1 VITKPRLIKVLI
13 AGLCAVFFPVIQ
25 APVAVANTCT
35 TYSVG
40 YQGPLTGPE
49 AYLGTSQLNAVKFAL
64 TKFKAANASSM
75 LSTTVATADDQGD
88 PALSA
93 NAANSLINNP
103 CVIAVVGP
111 AYSGASRV
119 ALPLYL
125 TAGMPMITPSATNET
140 LYKSGLEV
148 FHRSARLQKDVN
160 LDIMRDVAA
169 SSPGATIAYFYD
181 ENYYSPNW
189 ITSGFAGISVTTNSI
204 SLESR
209 ADNAIKIKSAYDAG
223 ARYFLY
229 DGQRDRQSIQNFA
242 TDVKN
247 LSSSNRIIF
256 SSDIDPAE
264 IKDIYTTPLNG
275 SWFYPTSLSFS
286 VLNSTLGTE
295 FANAYP
301 TANKVYVTEAFDA
314 AYFFFQAIASGA
326 DTRTKVNTYIST
338 KKMAGLGGNLEFKA
352 DGDRDGYRTPQ
363 VVLSSGNLSIT
374 DASALGINGN
384 YQVTDRVSTTNFK
397 LKVIDWNDQAVT
409 SKRYVVYQ
417 NYVQSF
423 VSSAISSI
431 RLPNGDTNIEL
442 LPDSDNQGYL
452 NRRVVLKVTVA
463 SGVVTAVSD
472 ITISGS
478 PISYSI
484 SGDTY
489 IVKLRGFNFS
499 GTITDT
505 GDFKG
510 AVAVFSSVSGSTVTG
525 LYKIPITS
533 TNKILANLD
542 TSKTYQIDVYLNQNN
557 FQYNWKTTW
566 SNVSFAGASTLTYSG
581 ALQASN
587 IFGKVSSLPSGG
599 ASVQVLK
606 KDSSNNWVTDFSRS
620 ISSDRD
626 FGFYVAPG
634 TEYKVQAVP
643 NSNDVGPVT
652 SGVLVAPATGTV
664 TLSDLTFLTP
674 NVSGTM
680 AFGSIK
686 FAGKG
691 VYAYRMDDDSEAFN
705 GKTDSNG
712 VYRAFLAPGVYYI
725 YADQPD
731 YLYSGADLKCVVAS
745 TTTPVVCDLSVT
757 KKNVTGQVTFGGVG
771 YRTYVTGYKF
781 QNEVNGDYGNYAEDY
796 SNNDG
801 TFAFDL
807 RQVGTYQFSAKR
819 VVTSDNGEET
829 YIPLGF
835 ADKCTVSTSPTTCN
849 ISLTPNFKVAMTD
862 SLGNGLSS
870 SASISFIVPIIESGA
885 VQERFDEVVW
895 VAENNIGSDGIAIP
909 NGTHYFVLNTTSN
922 YGSRTD
928 FSTRNFY
935 KLIVSNG
942 QVSSLTTFTGQAVSA
957 VGGVYTVKSKPAN
970 LKIRTLN
977 GQNAYTNA
985 SVQIISRDG
994 LGSSYYRTGNTN
1006 GLEFNL
1012 PTGVFDLRLMPNGS
1026 EDPPM
1031 GLGKYVVTVNSQ
1043 GVATVVNSAGNSVT
1057 ATATVFDIALG
1068 LPNLSGT
1075 LTLSGSGASGYVDW
1089 LRVSDEKTYWGGDG
1103 GSEVTSTG
1111 KFGGTFEPG
1120 TYRGI
1125 VYLYSDY
1132 QQRVFVTPE
1141 CVVPT
1146 TGSVVCNISTPTNS
1160 LKFRIKNSSGT
1171 VVNSAYSLLS
1181 YIIPGSPDLQFKLGY
1196 PSKLTGYFDTPV
1208 IDGNYQLQIRDNTG
1222 NNEKKF
1228 TFTVANGVISN
1239 FYDTVTKQNVSV
1251 TSGAYELEFQAPNVK
1266 GTLQDAAG
1274 GTLAMTGK
1282 GLDISIQK
1290 YANSNWGYYKNIW
1303 LTDPAFAVRI
1313 DDPGTYRLVINP
1325 YDFENYSVT
1334 TSSSFYVNSSLEAS
1348 TNASSGFAPQLTG
1361 FNVQL
1366 KSNNF
1371 NFKVLNPIDEKPIA
1385 FSRLSIYKQDN
1396 SASEIYYADKYV
1408 YAKSDSL
1415 GGQYLAPG
1423 TYRVVVEPLNQS
1435 NLDQRVY
1442 LVSVDSNEAVTVT
1455 YGGTT
1460 INKVSGRYVLYPNK
1474 ANVFGRLYDS
1484 GNNVVTNRTGWINI
1498 QLQQKTSDGVWK
1510 YIGKNTQ
1517 VSQDGYFGMRVTEVG
1532 TYRLAI
1538 QPYERSDIG
1547 LTFSS
1552 AFDVTTENLATFS
1565 KEFSTLVLNAPN
1577 IKITVGVSAVAGSL
1591 VGAQVNVTRLADKA
1605 KGDYLW
1611 WDGYSSTPENGVAGF
1626 YLPYAGDYQIV
1637 VRPNS
1642 AAATS
1647 GATSKTYSA
1656 KATESSDGKVTVVV
1670 TEADG
1675 ASTSNGVT
1683 RLVLGVANI
1692 KGTVT
1697 RPDTAT
1703 AVTETYVIP
1712 IKVENGNQYEVW
1724 EKSTSTDSNGN
1735 FALTLG
1741 QGKYK
1746 IYARA
1751 PWNSLIYGDSKIIGE
1766 IVIDASG
1773 VVTSVPVGK
1782 QALAFSIPLSVP
1794 TWSGVI
1800 KNPAGT
1806 EVVSGASLC
1815 LIYRISANSDR
1826 RDCKYTDSQ
1835 GRFAFTLPDGAT
1847 LDQKSV
1853 LEMNAPDNLF
1863 PNLSLS
1869 GQSAIETFLG
1879 APGSGKILLFPAANV
1894 KINVTADGAGVPN
1907 TRVEV
1912 LQNGQYIGNQ
1922 NTNSNGQA
1930 EFYSRDI
1937 TAAMTAQAWVGNS
1950 ASALNSRY
1958 VTTKKDFSATEVA
1971 NATANSVFTGNI
1983 ALATPNIKGVVRLPA
1998 VNGVVGAQSR
2008 QAYINIYD
2016 RTRGEWVSWT
2026 NVSEDGTFALFLKGG
2041 CCEAKSYTLVL
2052 EPYWDATSTQSLV
2065 RKEFDISVSTTNV
2078 ATITDR
2084 ATGLAI
2090 PTETLSNVLV
2100 STFVMG
2106 TPNIVGSVVNP
2117 SGAKVGN
2124 VGVSIYGEK
2133 GGIGTFTSST
2143 GDFKGSLENGTYT
2156 AQAGMWGNNTGFA
2169 ASAQCQIEIAQNKVK
2184 TPGAGCVNSDGTL
2197 RLALRGANFT
2207 FTLKNSG
2214 VPITNAYVYLNIGGW
2229 GTNATPDQ
2237 DGKVTIFVDDA
2248 AISASSQNEKFGS
2261 STLTPYIYV
2270 YPHGQTN
2277 GAIQWSC
2284 VAGDAKPICSQLG
2297 TYTIGTPWADKHLGD
2312 IQVLTSNIKIKIM
2325 KPNGT
2330 EIIGEYA
2337 YAELIRFD
2345 RGYDEWVGWGQTDSL
2360 GFAGFY
2366 VETGTALVGAKY
2378 KIRVNPP
2385 WQNRSTYTAKVWD
2398 NSTNGYTYEQL
2409 NNLQL
2414 ALGTPNLKVSVVAPN
2429 GSTPN
2434 KWGWS
2439 YIEEVDSNNAGI
2451 KWIDSTGLDEFG
2463 KSAYILEASK
2473 RYRLVAYPAGG
2484 RSGSITSCLIQS
2496 DSSTVL
2502 SFVAG
2507 RCVGGTFNSSSEMTL
2522 VLARG
2527 NVIGTV
2533 YSTNGTTPVEG
2544 AIIYANIVGAT
2555 DEKMAVTSCTLANG
2569 TYGIT
2574 LDPNY
2579 QWNVKVFPVNK
2590 PGVAIQLA
2598 NKIDLP
2604 PITPPGIS
2612 ESTTLNVTLSAK
2624 P

>member
-1 VITKPRLIKVLI
+1 MITKPRLIKVLI

-49 AYLGTSQLNAVKFAL
+49 AGLGTSQLNAVKFAL
-64 TKFKAANASSM
+64 AKFKAANSSSM
-75 LSTTVATADDQGD
+75 LSSTVAAADDQGD

-119 ALPLYL
+119 ALPLYKAAAL
-125 TAGMPMITPSATNET
+125 PVITPSAINEN
-140 LYKSGLEV
+140 LYPYGAGS
-148 FHRSARLQKDVN
+148 FYRSARLQKDVN

-169 SSPGATIAYFYD
+169 ASPAATIAYFYA

-189 ITSGFAGISVTTNSI
+189 ITSGFAGISVTSNSL
-204 SLESR
+204 SSELR
-209 ADNAIKIKSAYDAG
+209 AENAIKIKSAYDAG

-229 DGQRDRQSIQNFA
+229 DGFRDKQNIQDFA
-242 TDVKN
+242 QDVKT
-247 LSSSNRIIF
+247 LSSSNKIIF
-256 SSDIDPAE
+256 SNDIDPVE
-264 IKDIYTTPLNG
+264 VKDFYTTSLNG
-275 SWFYPTSLSFS
+275 SWFYPTTLSFS
-286 VLNSTLGTE
+286 TLNSTLGTE
-295 FANAYP
+295 FATAYP
-301 TANKVYVTEAFDA
+301 NANKVYVTEAFDA

-326 DTRTKVNTYIST
+326 DTRSKVNTYISS
-338 KKMAGLGGNLEFKA
+338 KKMAGLAGNLEFKA

-363 VVLSSGNLSIT
+363 VVLSAGNLSIT
-374 DASALGINGN
+374 DASTLGINGN
-384 YQVTDRVSTTNFK
+384 YQVADRVSTTNFK
-397 LKVIDWNDQAVT
+397 LKVIDWNDQAIT
-409 SKRYVVYQ
+409 SKRHVVYQ
-417 NYVQSF
+417 SYVQSF
-423 VSSAISSI
+423 VSDAISSI

-442 LPDSDNQGYL
+442 LPDSDNQNYL
-452 NRRVVLKVTVA
+452 KRRVVLKVSVT
-463 SGVVTAVSD
+463 SGAVTAVSD
-472 ITISGS
+472 ITIPDS
-478 PISYSI
+478 PILYSI
-484 SGDTY
+484 TGDTY
-489 IVKLRGFNFS
+489 IVKLRGYNFT
-499 GTITDT
+499 GIITDT

-542 TSKTYQIDVYLNQNN
+542 TSKTYQIDIYPNQNN

-581 ALQASN
+581 ALQTSN
-587 IFGKVSSLPSGG
+587 IFGKVSSLPSSG
-599 ASVQVLK
+599 ASVKVLK
-606 KDSSNNWVTDFSRS
+606 KDSSNNWVSDFSRS

-634 TEYKVQAVP
+634 TEYKIQAVP

-652 SGVLVAPATGTV
+652 TDVLVAPASGTV
-664 TLSDLTFLTP
+664 TLPDLTFSTP

-680 AFGSIK
+680 AFGATK

-691 VYAYRMDDDSEAFN
+691 VYAYREDDDSEAFS

-712 VYRAFLAPGVYYI
+712 VYRAFLTSGTYYI
-725 YADQPD
+725 YTEQPS
-731 YLYSGADLKCVVAS
+731 YLYQSGSVRCVVVS
-745 TTTPVVCDLSVT
+745 TSTPAVCDLPIT
-757 KKNVTGQVTFGGVG
+757 KKNVTGQLTVGTVG
-771 YRTYVTGYKF
+771 YKSQISGYKY
-781 QNEVNGDYGNYAEDY
+781 QTDNDGNYGNYIDEY
-796 SNNDG
+796 SNDDG
-801 TFAFDL
+801 TYAFDL
-807 RQVGTYQFSAKR
+807 KQAGTYQFFAKR
-819 VVTSDNGEET
+819 IVTSDKGNES

-835 ADKCTVSTSPTTCN
+835 ADKCTVSSTPTTCN
-849 ISLTPNFKVAMTD
+849 ISLTSNFKLFMSD
-862 SLGNGLSS
+862 SAGNALSS
-870 SASISFIVPIIESGA
+870 TASISFFVPIIESGA
-885 VQERFDEVVW
+885 VQERFDEVMW
-895 VAENNIGSDGIAIP
+895 QAENSIGSDGLAIP
-909 NGTHYFVLNTTSN
+909 NGTHYFVLNTTLN

-935 KLIVSNG
+935 KLVVANNQI
-942 QVSSLTTFTGQAVSA
+942 SSLTTLAGQGISPVN
-957 VGGVYTVKSKPAN
+957 GVYPVKTKAPNFKVKSF
-970 LKIRTLN
+970 N
-977 GQNAYTNA
+977 GSTSYAKA
-985 SVQIISRDG
+985 SVQLTSKDG
-994 LGSSYYRTGNTN
+994 LGSSYYSTDATGA
-1006 GLEFNL
+1006 LEFNL
-1012 PTGVFDLRLMPNGS
+1012 PVGTYDLQLRPNGT

-1031 GLGKYVVTVNSQ
+1031 GVGKYVVTVNSQ
-1043 GVATVVNSAGNSVT
+1043 GVASLANSGGSAVSPING
-1057 ATATVFDIALG
+1057 VFEIGLG
-1068 LPNLSGT
+1068 TPNLTGA
-1075 LTLSGSGASGYVDW
+1075 LTTGGVAWTGWIQWLQKNSDGYWDYTN
-1089 LRVSDEKTYWGGDG
+1089 LYA
-1103 GSEVTSTG
+1103 EVKSNG

-1120 TYRGI
+1120 TYRAVVD
-1125 VYLYSDY
+1125 VYNDY
-1132 QQRVFVTPE
+1132 RSKVILSQQ

-1146 TGSVVCNISTPTNS
+1146 TGAIICDISVPNDN
-1160 LKFRIKNSSGT
+1160 LKLRIKNSAG
-1171 VVNSAYSLLS
+1171 VVQTGVYAQVKFTASDGSTFDYGVGRPNSS
-1181 YIIPGSPDLQFKLGY
+1181 
-1196 PSKLTGYFDTPV
+1196 TGYFNLAF
-1208 IDGNYQLQIRDNTG
+1208 IDGKYEINLVDKSGNTS
-1222 NNEKKF
+1222 KKF
-1228 TFTVANGVISN
+1228 TFTVSSGVVSS
-1239 FYDTVTKQNVSV
+1239 FYDTVIKQNVSL
-1251 TSGAYELEFQAPNVK
+1251 TGDAYELEYQAPNIK
-1266 GTLQDAAG
+1266 GSILDSTGNA
-1274 GTLAMTGK
+1274 LAMSGK
-1282 GLDISIQK
+1282 GLDVSIQK
-1290 YANSNWGYYKNIW
+1290 YTSSNWNWYKNFW
-1303 LTDPAFAVRI
+1303 LNDPAFAVRI
-1313 DDPGTYRLVINP
+1313 DDPGTYRFVVNP
-1325 YDFENYSVT
+1325 YDFENYSLT
-1334 TSSSFYVNSSLEAS
+1334 TSSTFYVNSSLEAS
-1348 TNASSGFAPQLTG
+1348 TNESSGFATQLTG

-1385 FSRLSIYKQDN
+1385 FTRIAFYKQDN
-1396 SASEIYYADKYV
+1396 SSSESYYSDKYV
-1408 YAKSDSL
+1408 YAKTDSL

-1423 TYRVVVEPLNQS
+1423 SYRVVVDPINQS

-1442 LVSVDSNEAVTVT
+1442 LVSVDANEAVTVT

-1460 INKVSGRYVLYPNK
+1460 ISKVSDRYVLYPNK

-1484 GNNVVTNRTGWINI
+1484 ANNVVTNRLGWINI

-1552 AFDVTTENLATFS
+1552 TFDITTENLATFS

-1577 IKITVGVSAVAGSL
+1577 IKITVGVSAIAGSL
-1591 VGAQVNVTRLADKA
+1591 VGAQVSINRLTDKI

-1611 WDGYSSTPENGVAGF
+1611 WDSYSSTPENGVAGF

-1637 VRPNS
+1637 VRPNT
-1642 AAATS
+1642 AAATA
-1647 GATSKTYSA
+1647 GATSKTYR
-1656 KATESSDGKVTVVV
+1656 ATAAEGSDGKVTVAV
-1670 TEADG
+1670 TAVDG
-1675 ASTSNGVT
+1675 VSTANGVT

-1697 RPDTAT
+1697 QPDTST
-1703 AVTETYVIP
+1703 AVTGTTVVP
-1712 IKVENGNQYEVW
+1712 IKVETGSQYEVW
-1724 EKSTSTDSNGN
+1724 EKATNTDSNGN
-1735 FALTLG
+1735 FSLTLG
-1741 QGKYK
+1741 EGTYK

-1751 PWNSLIYGDSKIIGE
+1751 PWDSLLYGNSKNIGD
-1766 IVIDASG
+1766 IVVDSSG
-1773 VVTSVPVGK
+1773 NVTSVPTGK
-1782 QALAFSIPLSVP
+1782 QALNFTIPLSTP

-1806 EVVSGASLC
+1806 AVVSNAYIC
-1815 LIYRISANSDR
+1815 LTYKVSANSYTGN
-1826 RDCKYTDSQ
+1826 CKNSDQ
-1835 GRFAFTLPDGAT
+1835 LGRFALTLPDGVT
-1847 LDQKSV
+1847 LDSEAA
-1853 LEMNAPDNLF
+1853 LEMTSPNNVF
-1863 PNLSLS
+1863 PSRRLK
-1869 GQSAIETFLG
+1869 GQTEIEAFLG
-1879 APGSGKILLFPAANV
+1879 SPGSGKVLLFPSANV
-1894 KINVTADGAGVPN
+1894 KINVTADGVALPD

-1912 LQNGQYIGNQ
+1912 TQSGQWLGSQ
-1922 NTNSNGQA
+1922 LTNTSGQA
-1930 EFYSRDI
+1930 EFYSKDM
-1937 TAAMTAQAWVGNS
+1937 TAALMAQAWVGNS
-1950 ASALNSRY
+1950 ASALNARY
-1958 VTTKKDFSATEVA
+1958 VTTKKDFSATDVA
-1971 NATANSVFTGNI
+1971 NATTSSVFTGNI

-1998 VNGVVGAQSR
+1998 TNGVQGAQSR

-2016 RTRGEWVSWT
+2016 RTLGEWVSWT

-2041 CCEAKSYTLVL
+2041 CCESKSYTLVL

-2065 RKEFDISVSTTNV
+2065 RKEFDIVVSTTNV

-2084 ATGLAI
+2084 STGLAI
-2090 PTETLSNVLV
+2090 PTETLSGV
-2100 STFVMG
+2100 SVTTFVMG

-2117 SGAKVGN
+2117 SGVKVRDIGLQIS
-2124 VGVSIYGEK
+2124 GPS
-2133 GGIGTFTSST
+2133 GGFGMNTNAT

-2169 ASAQCQIEIAQNKVK
+2169 ASAQCEIEIVQNKVK

-2197 RLALRGANFT
+2197 RLALRAANFT

-2214 VPITNAYVYLNIGGW
+2214 TPITNAYVFMNIGGW
-2229 GTNATPDQ
+2229 GTHAYPDST
-2237 DGKVTIFVDDA
+2237 GKVSFFVDDA
-2248 AISASSQNEKFGS
+2248 AIAAQSQKYGS
-2261 STLTPYIYV
+2261 TTLTPHIYV
-2270 YPHGQTN
+2270 YPHGQTD

-2284 VAGDAKPICSQLG
+2284 NAGDSKPICSQLG
-2297 TYTIGTPWADKHLGD
+2297 SYTIGTPWADKHLGD

-2325 KPNGT
+2325 KPGGT
-2330 EIIGEYA
+2330 ESIGEYA

-2345 RGYDEWVGWGQTDSL
+2345 RGYDEWAGWGQTDSQ

-2366 VETGTALVGAKY
+2366 VETGTAQVGAKY

-2385 WQNRSTYTAKVWD
+2385 WQFRSTYTAKVWD

-2414 ALGTPNLKVSVVAPN
+2414 ALGTPNLKVSVVSPN

-2434 KWGWS
+2434 KWGWA
-2439 YIEEVDSNNAGI
+2439 YIEEVNSSNASI
-2451 KWIDSTGLDEFG
+2451 KWVDSTGLDEYG
-2463 KSAYILEASK
+2463 KTAYILEASK

-2484 RSGSITSCLIQS
+2484 RSGSVTSCLIQS
-2496 DSSTVL
+2496 DSATAL
-2502 SFVAG
+2502 TFVSG
-2507 RCVGGTFNSSSEMTL
+2507 GCVGGTFNTTSELTL

-2579 QWNVKVFPVNK
+2579 QWNIKIFPVNK

-2598 NKIDLP
+2598 NKNDLAA
-2604 PITPPGIS
+2604 ITPPAIGD
-2612 ESTTLNVTLSAK
+2612 STTLNVTLSAK

>member
-1 VITKPRLIKVLI
+1 M
-13 AGLCAVFFPVIQ
+13 
-25 APVAVANTCT
+25 ANTCT

-49 AYLGTSQLNAVKFAL
+49 AGFGTSQLNAVKFAL
-64 TKFKAANASSM
+64 TKFKAANSSSM
-75 LSTTVATADDQGD
+75 LSSTVVAADDQGD

-103 CVIAVVGP
+103 CVIGVVGP

-119 ALPLYL
+119 ALPLYKAAAL
-125 TAGMPMITPSATNET
+125 PVITPSAINEN
-140 LYKSGLEV
+140 LHPYGAGS
-148 FHRSARLQKDVN
+148 FYRSARLQKDVN

-169 SSPGATIAYFYD
+169 ASPGATIAYFYA

-189 ITSGFAGISVTTNSI
+189 IASGFAGISVTSNSL
-204 SLESR
+204 SSELR
-209 ADNAIKIKSAYDAG
+209 ADNAIKIKEAYDSG

-229 DGQRDRQSIQNFA
+229 DGLRDRQNIQDFA
-242 TDVKN
+242 TDVKT
-247 LSSSNRIIF
+247 LSASNRIIF
-256 SSDIDPAE
+256 SNDIDPVDV
-264 IKDIYTTPLNG
+264 KDMYTTSLNG
-275 SWFYPTSLSFS
+275 SWFYPITLSFS
-286 VLNSTLGTE
+286 TLNSTLGTE
-295 FANAYP
+295 FATAYP
-301 TANKVYVTEAFDA
+301 NANKVYVTEAFDA

-326 DTRTKVNTYIST
+326 DTRSKVNTYISS
-338 KKMAGLGGNLEFKA
+338 KKIAGLGGNLEFKA

-363 VVLSSGNLSIT
+363 VVLSSGSLSIT
-374 DASALGINGN
+374 DASALGISGN
-384 YQVTDRVSTTNFK
+384 YQVTDRVTTTNFK
-397 LKVIDWNDQAVT
+397 LKVIDWNDQVVT
-409 SKRYVVYQ
+409 SKRHVVYQ

-423 VSSAISSI
+423 VSDAISSI

-442 LPDSDNQGYL
+442 LPDSDSQGYL
-452 NRRVVLKVTVA
+452 NRRVVLKVTVT
-463 SGVVTAVSD
+463 SEVVTAVSD
-472 ITISGS
+472 VTISSS

-484 SGDTY
+484 TDDTY
-489 IVKLRGFNFS
+489 VVKLRGYNFT
-499 GTITDT
+499 GTITDS

-510 AVAVFSSVSGSTVTG
+510 AIAVFSSVSGSTVTG

-542 TSKTYQIDVYLNQNN
+542 TSKTYQIDIYPNQNN

-566 SNVSFAGASTLTYSG
+566 SDISFAGASTLTYSG

-587 IFGKVSSLPSGG
+587 IFGKVSSLPSSG
-599 ASVQVLK
+599 ASVKVLK
-606 KDSSNNWVTDFSRS
+606 KDSSNNWVNDFSRS

-652 SGVLVAPATGTV
+652 TDVLVAPTTGTV
-664 TLSDLTFLTP
+664 TLPDLTFSTP

-680 AFGSIK
+680 AFGTTK
-686 FAGKG
+686 FAGKA
-691 VYAYRMDDDSEAFN
+691 VYIYREDDDSEAFN

-712 VYRAFLAPGVYYI
+712 VYRAFLTPGTYYL
-725 YADQPD
+725 YTEQPS
-731 YLYSGADLKCVVAS
+731 YLYSQPKSVRCVVVS
-745 TTTPVVCDLSVT
+745 TSTSVVCDLPVT
-757 KKNVTGQVTFGGVG
+757 EKNVTGQLTVGGVG
-771 YRTYVTGYKF
+771 YRSLISGYKH
-781 QNEVNGDYGNYAEDY
+781 QTGTDGTDGNYGNYVDDY
-796 SNNDG
+796 SNDDG
-801 TFAFDL
+801 TYAFDL
-807 RQVGTYQFSAKR
+807 QQAGTYQFFAKR
-819 VVTSDNGEET
+819 VITTDNGNES

-835 ADKCTVSTSPTTCN
+835 ADKCTVSTAPTTCN
-849 ISLTPNFKVAMTD
+849 IAITPNFKLFMSD
-862 SLGNGLSS
+862 SAGNALSS

-885 VQERFDEVVW
+885 VQERFDEVLW
-895 VAENNIGSDGIAIP
+895 VAENNIGAEGLAIP
-909 NGTHYFVLNTTSN
+909 NGTHYFVLNTTMK

-935 KLIVSNG
+935 KLVVENNQI
-942 QVSSLTTFTGQAVSA
+942 SSLTTLAGQAISA
-957 VGGVYTVKSKPAN
+957 VNGVYSVKTKAPNFVIKSF
-970 LKIRTLN
+970 N
-977 GQNAYTNA
+977 GSSAYINA
-985 SVQIISRDG
+985 SVLLVSRDG
-994 LGSSYYRTGNTN
+994 LGSSYYSTGAT
-1006 GLEFNL
+1006 GTLDLKL
-1012 PTGVFDLRLMPNGS
+1012 PVGIYDLQLRPNGT

-1031 GLGKYVVTVNSQ
+1031 GVGKYVVTVNSL
-1043 GVATVVNSAGNSVT
+1043 GVASLANSGGSSISGVNGAFEIG
-1057 ATATVFDIALG
+1057 LG
-1068 LPNLSGT
+1068 TPNLTGT
-1075 LTLSGSGASGYVDW
+1075 LSTGGVAWTGWIQWMKKS
-1089 LRVSDEKTYWGGDG
+1089 SDGFWDYTDQYA
-1103 GSEVTSTG
+1103 EVKSNG

-1120 TYRGI
+1120 TYRAI
-1125 VYLYSDY
+1125 VDVYNDY
-1132 QQRVFVTPE
+1132 RSKVILSQQ

-1146 TGSVVCNISTPTNS
+1146 TGSIICDITVPNDN
-1160 LKFRIKNSSGT
+1160 LKLRIKNSAG
-1171 VVNSAYSLLS
+1171 VVQTGAYAQVKFTATD
-1181 YIIPGSPDLQFKLGY
+1181 GSTIDYGVGRPNT
-1196 PSKLTGYFDTPV
+1196 STGYFNLAF
-1208 IDGNYQLQIRDNTG
+1208 IDGNYEINLVEKSGNTS
-1222 NNEKKF
+1222 KKF
-1228 TFTVANGVISN
+1228 TFTVSSGVVSS
-1239 FYDTVTKQNVSV
+1239 FYDTVVKQNVSL
-1251 TSGAYELEFQAPNVK
+1251 TGDAYELEYQAPNIK
-1266 GTLQDAAG
+1266 GSILDSTGNA
-1274 GTLAMTGK
+1274 LAMSGK
-1282 GLDISIQK
+1282 GLDVSIQK
-1290 YANSNWGYYKNIW
+1290 YTSSNWNWYKNFW
-1303 LTDPAFAVRI
+1303 LNDPAFAVRI
-1313 DDPGTYRLVINP
+1313 DDPGTYRFVVNP

-1334 TSSSFYVNSSLEAS
+1334 TSSTFYVNSSLEAS
-1348 TNASSGFAPQLTG
+1348 TNESSGFATQLTG

-1385 FSRLSIYKQDN
+1385 FTRVSFYKQDN
-1396 SASEIYYADKYV
+1396 SSSESYYSDKYV
-1408 YAKSDSL
+1408 YAKGDSL

-1423 TYRVVVEPLNQS
+1423 SYRVVVDPINQS

-1442 LVSVDSNEAVTVT
+1442 FATVDANEAVTLT

-1460 INKVSGRYVLYPNK
+1460 ISKVSDRYVLYPNK

-1484 GNNVVTNRTGWINI
+1484 ANNVVTNRLGWINI
-1498 QLQQKTSDGVWK
+1498 QLQKKSSEGVWN
-1510 YIGKNTQ
+1510 YMGKNTQ

-1552 AFDVTTENLATFS
+1552 SFDITTENLATFS
-1565 KEFSTLVLNAPN
+1565 KEFSALVLNAPN
-1577 IKITVGVSAVAGSL
+1577 VKITVGVSAIAGSL
-1591 VGAQVNVTRLADKA
+1591 VGAQVNVARLADKA

-1637 VRPNS
+1637 VRPNT
-1642 AAATS
+1642 AAATA
-1647 GATSKTYSA
+1647 GATSKTYRA
-1656 KATESSDGKVTVVV
+1656 TATEGSDGKVTVAV
-1670 TEADG
+1670 TAADG
-1675 ASTSNGVT
+1675 ASTTNGVT

-1697 RPDTAT
+1697 QPDTAT
-1703 AVTETYVIP
+1703 AVTGTTVVP
-1712 IKVENGNQYEVW
+1712 IKVETGSQYELW
-1724 EKSTSTDSNGN
+1724 EKATNTDPNGN
-1735 FALTLG
+1735 FSLTLG
-1741 QGKYK
+1741 EGTYK

-1751 PWNSLIYGDSKIIGE
+1751 PWSSIIYGDSKILGD
-1766 IVIDASG
+1766 IVVDSSG
-1773 VVTSVPVGK
+1773 NVTAVPTGK
-1782 QALAFSIPLSVP
+1782 QALNFTIPLSTP
-1794 TWSGVI
+1794 TWSGVV

-1806 EVVSGASLC
+1806 AVVSNAYIC
-1815 LIYRISANSDR
+1815 LTYRVSANS
-1826 RDCKYTDSQ
+1826 YTKNCNNSDQ
-1835 GRFAFTLPDGAT
+1835 LGRFALTLPDGVTLDSEAT
-1847 LDQKSV
+1847 L
-1853 LEMNAPDNLF
+1853 EMYSPNNVF
-1863 PNLSLS
+1863 PNLRLK
-1869 GQSAIETFLG
+1869 GQAEIEAFLG
-1879 APGSGKILLFPAANV
+1879 SPGSGKVLLFPSANV
-1894 KINVTADGAGVPN
+1894 KINVTADGAGLPD

-1912 LQNGQYIGNQ
+1912 TQGGEWLGSQL
-1922 NTNSNGQA
+1922 TNVNGQA
-1930 EFYSRDI
+1930 EFYSKDM
-1937 TAAMTAQAWVGNS
+1937 TAALMAQAWVGNS
-1950 ASALNSRY
+1950 ASALNARF

-1971 NATANSVFTGNI
+1971 NATTSSMFTGNI
-1983 ALATPNIKGVVRLPA
+1983 ALATPNIKGVVRLPS
-1998 VNGVVGAQSR
+1998 VNGVAGAQSR
-2008 QAYINIYD
+2008 QAYINVYD
-2016 RTRGEWVSWT
+2016 RTLGEWVSWT

-2041 CCEAKSYTLVL
+2041 CCESKSYTLVL
-2052 EPYWDATSTQSLV
+2052 EPYWDASSTNDLV

-2084 ATGLAI
+2084 STGLAI
-2090 PTETLSNVLV
+2090 PTETLSTVLV

-2106 TPNIVGSVVNP
+2106 TPNVVGSVVNP
-2117 SGAKVGN
+2117 TGAKVSN
-2124 VGVSIYGEK
+2124 VGVQIYGEK
-2133 GGIGTFTSST
+2133 GGIGTFTNSS
-2143 GDFKGSLENGTYT
+2143 GDIKASLQNGTYT

-2169 ASAQCQIEIAQNKVK
+2169 ASAQCEIEIAENKVK

-2197 RLALRGANFT
+2197 RLTLRGANFT

-2214 VPITNAYVYLNIGGW
+2214 VPIQNAHVSISIGGFHTW
-2229 GTNATPDQ
+2229 AYPDAT
-2237 DGKVTIFVDDA
+2237 GKVSLFVDDA
-2248 AISASSQNEKFGS
+2248 VIAAQSQKYGS
-2261 STLTPYIYV
+2261 TTFTPHIYV
-2270 YPHGQTN
+2270 YPYGQTD

-2284 VAGDAKPICSQLG
+2284 NAGDAKPICSQLG

-2385 WQNRSTYTAKVWD
+2385 WQYRSIYTAKVWD

-2414 ALGTPNLKVSVVAPN
+2414 ALGTPNLKVSVVSPS

-2434 KWGWS
+2434 KWGWA
-2439 YIEEVDSNNAGI
+2439 YVEEVDSSNASI

-2463 KSAYILEASK
+2463 KTAYILEASK

-2484 RSGSITSCLIQS
+2484 RSGSVTSCLIQS
-2496 DSSTVL
+2496 DSTTAL
-2502 SFVAG
+2502 TFVSG
-2507 RCVGGTFNSSSEMTL
+2507 GCVGGTFNSSSEMTL

-2533 YSTNGTTPVEG
+2533 YSTDGTTPVEG

-2569 TYGIT
+2569 TYGIS

-2579 QWNVKVFPVNK
+2579 QWNIKVFPINK
-2590 PGVAIQLA
+2590 PGVTLQLA
-2598 NKIDLP
+2598 NKTDLAA
-2604 PITPPGIS
+2604 ITPPAIG